1 MSDEILTIR
10 DLAKYLKINER
21 TVYKLAQERKIP
33 AFKIGGSWRFM
44 RTMIDDW
51 IKNQA
56 SSKVAEVVN
65 R

>member
-44 RTMIDDW
+44 RAMIDDW

-56 SSKVAEVVN
+56 SSKIAEVVN

>member
-21 TVYKLAQERKIP
+21 TVYKLAQEKKIP

>member
-44 RTMIDDW
+44 RAMIDDW